1 MTKLTFF
8 TLAALLILATSW
20 SLGLA
25 APVPAPTDFWVRDQP
40 GRITHACG
48 GKEPMVLCMQG
59 RKVVMQV
66 QCDRTNG
73 FSYTARFFNLQKE
86 VEKKQ
91 VLFVAGREATPEVRV
106 NDQPWKG
113 GLPSS
118 VAFDGM
124 LTLTYPEAGGVVV
137 TRTVYPSMTKAL
149 VIEEWQ
155 VRNTSDKPVVV
166 TVAPA
171 RTVKPVEENVAIVWS
186 CPGVKTAE
194 VKAGGVLSFFTCV
207 QAGLAAEPDPA
218 VNVATERGARLALA
232 EAAWRGPGRLETP
245 EPMLDHAFALQ
256 KLHVLE
262 SPIET
267 IKGVITHNG
276 SLTYSPGIWAND
288 PPEYSSPLFPFFG
301 DAELNKASM
310 NMYRVWL
317 DYSREHGDAIPG
329 CFWQPTLQVGQWER
343 GDDAMILYG
352 LSKFLLFQGDRA
364 GAEEMWPLIERCAA
378 SVLRHTTA
386 DGIVASKSD
395 EMEDRYPTG
404 DANLSTSSLA
414 YGGYRLAARLA
425 QSLGKTDVAN
435 MYDTRAAALRK
446 AIESSFGGEVEGFKT
461 YRYYTGNTTLRG
473 WILLPLAMDITERQ
487 NATLDAMVSDKLW
500 PNRMQGADILAESTR
515 PTEWGRETYYAL
527 RVLFKAGRTEEAIDL
542 TRRVVKAQIFGARG
556 PYPDEDAIDMLCPGS
571 LYPRVFT
578 EGMFGIV
585 PTGLDSFEC
594 TPWLPKDWPRMA
606 LRDIRAFGQSW
617 DLVVERVG
625 DQQKV
630 TVLRGGKTLM
640 TGSGPAGKTY
650 TRTFPTAVSA
660 KPVLRTSPIDQ
671 PYPYISTGSFSG
683 PAVPESPDP
692 LVAYRWPSPKA
703 TDGLEIYLLKPST
716 VSSDTAASFDNL
728 GSLTTDHPNVTVNGA
743 GSIRMDFGA
752 ELPSWV
758 EFDSA
763 DCPGDVEMSIS
774 EYNQPGPDKTKAPVK
789 RGTTYRLELNAELY
803 EGVRFAWIHVKAPA
817 KPWHITGIRA
827 VCQVKPTNYDGSF
840 SCSDPMLTKAWYM
853 SAYGV
858 KACLVSN
865 YFSSILL
872 ERGDRIPW
880 VGDAPAS
887 QAAGLVAFGNSD
899 FVKANID
906 LTAGGNNGIIA
917 YSLYWVIGLLDY
929 YQYTGDAAM
938 MEKYLNAT
946 CAILDHSYQVYGTN
960 PKLKFFGWDE
970 RVGTGF
976 EIWYRGG
983 PGAQEAQNAY
993 KMLSLRMWSDFAA
1006 AMGAYGRA
1014 DLQAKYN
1021 GYAEAKMAELRKNRD
1036 WHSQLEMHALAE
1048 VAASGRLN
1056 DVERKAIAE
1065 KEFLDRVT
1073 RLSFD
1078 PFCQLFINQAMAR
1091 INLYDEAFTSIKDVW
1106 GGIIKLGGTTPWEC
1120 YRPSWNSG
1128 IGVGDPVPN
1137 SQSGITSL
1145 CHPWGAGP
1153 VKWLN
1158 EEVLGIKPTTP
1169 GFKTF
1174 DVVPHLGRSLT
1185 RVAGKTPTP
1194 HGEISASFDVN
1205 TGTCKVTVP
1214 AGTVGRIGIPKVEK
1228 TIAAIAVNG
1237 TKAWD
1242 GVYHAVTGIG
1252 RASQDSE
1259 FVYLSSVQPGTYSI
1273 EVSYSGKT
1281 PEYNEPQEKYAAQFM
1296 KQDKTTG
1303 GDWGGVYGK
1312 DGYVLC
1318 NYKGDRNDGKALPMR
1333 LIRGEREEVIL
1344 DIRNDE
1350 KALPSYVT
1358 SVEYYRAFPKSGL
1371 PDPQMWAAETADKRA
1386 LAPDKHN
1393 GANRKAA
1400 GYSNSGET
1408 MSVTIG
1414 IDGKR
1419 EYQVA
1424 LYFVDWNKNGC
1435 RQAVEMIDAET
1446 LNQIA
1451 PVKIVDDFS
1460 GGAYLVYHY
1469 NKSAK
1474 FRINKVRGSIAS
1486 LSGIF
1491 FDPAATTSASHQ
1503 P

>member
-1 MTKLTFF
+1 MYLRFLVLILSVFSLSFAAGAADVPLVTLGGEVGAADKASLNRFSSVPFDSLAWIRADLTGEKASESDDAGWGHILFRPFKNYSGDISGRFIEIMAMNARGDYNVHPAFKQLLADAQKQQRMGGYFAASGQIDWQKPVDYKDIYTSTMMPALWGNARLLCGLVEASRSFPKDESLLATARRLGDFYVGMISRFTDPARMSEYKGGDTYAAGYVTCYFPAMEGLAKLHALTGDKKYLEAAVTMAAFYKQFDRVPIDHAHGMLCNQVSLVLLYQATKDASYLERVEKRWDELVTGGYINPAGGIMEQCKVKFGRDEGCAIVDWLRLNLALGRVTGKTRYWAMAERTLHNHFLQNQTPKGGFGHRGSLCDQEGVYGFSDSIEEAVWCCTFHGQLGFVNLRSHLLNRTAAELTCYFAVDF
-8 TLAALLILATSW
+8 IAKYADGLAVSDIRPVAAAGEVLRQRIRLDGLPATVLRVRQPHWADAVTALAADGTA
-20 SLGLA
+20 LGLETSDGYCLTTQPVSEATFIYAGGLYAEDRHCKRLPAGPVAGAAGVIGYGPKLLAAQGRTAA
-25 APVPAPTDFWVRDQP
+25 APTWPTTLEALKAQ
-40 GRITHACG
+40 GL
-48 GKEPMVLCMQG
+48 EP
-59 RKVVMQV
+59 
-66 QCDRTNG
+66 
-73 FSYTARFFNLQKE
+73 
-86 VEKKQ
+86 
-91 VLFVAGREATPEVRV
+91 
-106 NDQPWKG
+106 
-113 GLPSS
+113 
-118 VAFDGM
+118 
-124 LTLTYPEAGGVVV
+124 
-137 TRTVYPSMTKAL
+137 
-149 VIEEWQ
+149 
-155 VRNTSDKPVVV
+155 
-166 TVAPA
+166 
-171 RTVKPVEENVAIVWS
+171 
-186 CPGVKTAE
+186 
-194 VKAGGVLSFFTCV
+194 FT
-207 QAGLAAEPDPA
+207 
-218 VNVATERGARLALA
+218 
-232 EAAWRGPGRLETP
+232 
-245 EPMLDHAFALQ
+245 
-256 KLHVLE
+256 
-262 SPIET
+262 
-267 IKGVITHNG
+267 
-276 SLTYSPGIWAND
+276 
-288 PPEYSSPLFPFFG
+288 
-301 DAELNKASM
+301 
-310 NMYRVWL
+310 
-317 DYSREHGDAIPG
+317 
-329 CFWQPTLQVGQWER
+329 
-343 GDDAMILYG
+343 
-352 LSKFLLFQGDRA
+352 
-364 GAEEMWPLIERCAA
+364 
-378 SVLRHTTA
+378 
-386 DGIVASKSD
+386 
-395 EMEDRYPTG
+395 
-404 DANLSTSSLA
+404 
-414 YGGYRLAARLA
+414 
-425 QSLGKTDVAN
+425 
-435 MYDTRAAALRK
+435 AALRNK
-446 AIESSFGGEVEGFKT
+446 
-461 YRYYTGNTTLRG
+461 
-473 WILLPLAMDITERQ
+473 
-487 NATLDAMVSDKLW
+487 
-500 PNRMQGADILAESTR
+500 
-515 PTEWGRETYYAL
+515 
-527 RVLFKAGRTEEAIDL
+527 
-542 TRRVVKAQIFGARG
+542 
-556 PYPDEDAIDMLCPGS
+556 
-571 LYPRVFT
+571 
-578 EGMFGIV
+578 
-585 PTGLDSFEC
+585 EC
-594 TPWLPKDWPRMA
+594 C
-606 LRDIRAFGQSW
+606 F
-617 DLVVERVG
+617 V
-625 DQQKV
+625 
-630 TVLRGGKTLM
+630 
-640 TGSGPAGKTY
+640 SGPLSLAD
-650 TRTFPTAVSA
+650 SA
-660 KPVLRTSPIDQ
+660 KPVWGTSRIAE
-671 PYPYISTGSFSG
+671 PYPYVSTGSFSG

-703 TDGLEIYLLKPST
+703 TDGLEIYLLKPSA

-743 GSIRMDFGA
+743 GSIRMDFGRESA
-752 ELPSWV
+752 AWL
-758 EFDSA
+758 EFDSP

-774 EYNQPGPDKTKAPVK
+774 EYNQPGPEKTKAPVK
-789 RGTTYRLELNAELY
+789 HGNTYRLELNTELY

-827 VCQVKPTNYDGSF
+827 VCQVKPTNYDGGF

-858 KACLVSN
+858 KVCLVSN

-946 CAILDHSYQVYGTN
+946 CEILDHSYQVYGTN

-993 KMLSLRMWSDFAA
+993 KMLSIRMWSDFAA

-1036 WHSQLEMHALAE
+1036 WHSRFGLHALAE

-1065 KEFLDRVT
+1065 KEFHDRVT

-1078 PFCQLFINQAMAR
+1078 PFCQLFINQAMAC
-1091 INLYDEAFTSIKDVW
+1091 INLYDEAFTSIRDVW

-1128 IGVGDPVPN
+1128 VGVCDPVPN

-1205 TGTCKVTVP
+1205 TGTCKVTAP

-1228 TIAAIAVNG
+1228 TISAIAVNG

-1252 RASQDSE
+1252 SASQDSE

-1273 EVSYSGKT
+1273 EVSYSGNT
-1281 PEYNEPQEKYAAQFM
+1281 PEYKEPPEKYAAQFI

-1318 NYKGDRNDGKALPMR
+1318 NYKGERNDEKALPTHV
-1333 LIRGEREEVIL
+1333 IRGERAEVIL

-1358 SVEYYRAFPKSGL
+1358 SLEYFRAFPKSGV

-1393 GANRKAA
+1393 GSGRKAT
-1400 GYSNSGET
+1400 GYSNDQT
-1408 MSVTIG
+1408 MSLTIG
-1414 IDGKR
+1414 IDGER

-1435 RQAVEMIDAET
+1435 RQAVEMMDAGT
-1446 LNQIA
+1446 LNQVA

-1460 GGAYLVYHY
+1460 GGAYLVYQY

-1474 FRINKVRGSIAS
+1474 FRINKVRGPIAS

-1491 FDPAATTSASHQ
+1491 FDPASATFDSTRSDE
-1503 P
+1503 